1 VHQIEQPKC
10 GKRRYAFPASVCV
23 CVRVFRCT
31 CVGELAALAA
41 RWRQLICNE
50 KLNEMEG
57 KTPKL
62 NGNVGANEWHFMQA
76 GFPHHLTT
84 P

>member
-1 VHQIEQPKC
+1 
-10 GKRRYAFPASVCV
+10 VCE
-23 CVRVFRCT
+23 RVFRST

-76 GFPHHLTT
+76 GFPNHPTT